1 MFYLMRSLIA
11 LHLSDSPTD
20 LIPRP
25 GAQKFKHPSA
35 ASAATPFAL
44 ALPAA
49 SSKLL
54 LATAPLSSALFGWHY
69 YNALSFFV
77 KHLFRVFSRTKS
89 SFSKKTDRKK
99 RSVAIFCILPQSAAA
114 AIYYLSNQSSETL
127 VFSRKIGNIMFV
139 PYVFSL
145 VFALMSRNKGN
156 FLFRLPRPLYQAVL
170 RKFVSLPF

>member
-89 SFSKKTDRKK
+89 SFSKKTDRKNDPLQSFAFLRNRPLRQFSVFRVRLFIPDILKSIRFFVRNTHVLWAFFDCVRSKK
-99 RSVAIFCILPQSAAA
+99 RIQNAWQSIFSCILTAKD
-114 AIYYLSNQSSETL
+114 E
-127 VFSRKIGNIMFV
+127 
-139 PYVFSL
+139 
-145 VFALMSRNKGN
+145 RND
-156 FLFRLPRPLYQAVL
+156 
-170 RKFVSLPF
+170 

>member
-1 MFYLMRSLIA
+1 MFYLRSLIA

-114 AIYYLSNQSSETL
+114 AIFGFPRPF
-127 VFSRKIGNIMFV
+127 VRSRYFKKHPF
-139 PYVFSL
+139 FCTEHTR
-145 VFALMSRNKGN
+145 FMSV
-156 FLFRLPRPLYQAVL
+156 FRLRPVKKPYTKCLTIDFFMYSDCK
-170 RKFVSLPF
+170 R

>member
-99 RSVAIFCILPQSAAA
+99 RSAAIFCILPQSAAA
-114 AIYYLSNQSSETL
+114 AI
-127 VFSRKIGNIMFV
+127 FGF
-139 PYVFSL
+139 
-145 VFALMSRNKGN
+145 
-156 FLFRLPRPLYQAVL
+156 PRPFVRSRYFKKHPFFARNTHVL
-170 RKFVSLPF
+170 WAFFDCVRSKKRIQNAWQSIFSCILTAKDERND

>member
-89 SFSKKTDRKK
+89 SFSKKQTEKNDPLQSFAFFRN
-99 RSVAIFCILPQSAAA
+99 RPLRQFSVFRVRL
-114 AIYYLSNQSSETL
+114 
-127 VFSRKIGNIMFV
+127 FV
-139 PYVFSL
+139 PDILKSIRFFV
-145 VFALMSRNKGN
+145 RNTH
-156 FLFRLPRPLYQAVL
+156 VL
-170 RKFVSLPF
+170 

>member
-89 SFSKKTDRKK
+89 SFSKKTDRKNDPLQSFAFF
-99 RSVAIFCILPQSAAA
+99 RNRPLRQFSVFRVRL
-114 AIYYLSNQSSETL
+114 
-127 VFSRKIGNIMFV
+127 FV
-139 PYVFSL
+139 PDILKSIRFFV
-145 VFALMSRNKGN
+145 RNTH
-156 FLFRLPRPLYQAVL
+156 VL
-170 RKFVSLPF
+170 

>member
-1 MFYLMRSLIA
+1 MFCLMRSLIA

-77 KHLFRVFSRTKS
+77 K
-89 SFSKKTDRKK
+89 
-99 RSVAIFCILPQSAAA
+99 
-114 AIYYLSNQSSETL
+114 
-127 VFSRKIGNIMFV
+127 RKIRFIIHFSAQFFFV
-139 PYVFSL
+139 E
-145 VFALMSRNKGN
+145 NN
-156 FLFRLPRPLYQAVL
+156 
-170 RKFVSLPF
+170 